1 MRRKEERSKQCQTN
15 NKAKQHSTP
24 KAVTCACLAFY
35 SYRKVGT
42 CSSEDRS
49 TGIDQL
55 CMYVLGG
62 DIYYMYMYSYT
73 CRDIVHVT
81 VLYMYMYNVCSHTC
95 REHCTCTCII
105 CTRFNER

>member
-1 MRRKEERSKQCQTN
+1 MHVLLSTLIESR
-15 NKAKQHSTP
+15 HS
-24 KAVTCACLAFY
+24 L
-35 SYRKVGT
+35 
-42 CSSEDRS
+42 EDRS

-55 CMYVLGG
+55 CVYVLGG

-95 REHCTCTCII
+95 REMYALYMYMYTMYT
-105 CTRFNER
+105 F